1 MALNI
6 RQKGAGGER
15 EIIALLEPI
24 VRAKM
29 LEFGLQVPDKPILQR
44 NQNQSAVGGCDLTNT
59 FGLAIEVKRQEQLA
73 VNEWWR
79 QCCASAARNH
89 ERPVLMY
96 RQNQKKWNVVMMA
109 HLTLPVLPEARNGLP
124 MSLEHRV
131 TLSMDDF
138 LVWFRQYVTNVLHTD
153 YRPQL

>member
-1 MALNI
+1 MALKNVKE
-6 RQKGAGGER
+6 KGANGER
-15 EIIALLEPI
+15 EIVALLEPV
-24 VRAKM
+24 VREQM
-29 LEFGLQVPDKPILQR
+29 QVYGVPVPSGNIIQR

-79 QCCASAARNH
+79 QCVASAVRNA

-109 HLTLPVLPEARNGLP
+109 HLTLPYVADPQGLP

-131 TLSMDDF
+131 TITMDDF
-138 LVWFRQYVTNVLHTD
+138 LVWFRQHVTNMLHLGYT
-153 YRPQL
+153 PQV